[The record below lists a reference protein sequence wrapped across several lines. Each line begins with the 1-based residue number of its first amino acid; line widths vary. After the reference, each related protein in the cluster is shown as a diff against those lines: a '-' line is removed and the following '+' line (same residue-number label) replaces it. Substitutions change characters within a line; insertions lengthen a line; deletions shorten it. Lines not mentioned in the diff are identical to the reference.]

1 MTTFSVEE
9 PKRLRLAD
17 SCHDQKIALVFFV
30 SCQDKIF
37 FLSKQKVLPDLKL

>member
-17 SCHDQKIALVFFV
+17 SCHDQKKNTVV
-30 SCQDKIF
+30 
-37 FLSKQKVLPDLKL
+37 FLSPVKKKSFS